1 METPPPVSL
10 PAPQLVLAS
19 SSPRRRDLLAQI
31 GVTPARV
38 QSPDI
43 DETPR
48 KGEQPRVYAE
58 RMAVEKAQ
66 AVPRRPG
73 EIVLAGDTTVAA
85 GRRIL
90 GQAQSPEDVARFLA
104 LLSGRR
110 HRVISAI
117 ALIDIDGTLRSR
129 VVTSQ
134 VRFKRLN
141 EQEIRDYALCGEGL
155 GKAAG
160 YAIQGH
166 AAGLIDWIQGS
177 YTGVV
182 GLPLFETRALLKA
195 AGIQLA

>member
-1 METPPPVSL
+1 M
-10 PAPQLVLAS
+10 
-19 SSPRRRDLLAQI
+19 LAQI
-31 GVTPARV
+31 GVVPARV

-43 DETPR
+43 DETPC

-66 AVPRRPG
+66 AVPRAEG
-73 EIVLAGDTTVAA
+73 EVVLAGDTTVAA

-90 GQAQSPEDVARFLA
+90 GQAQSPEDVTRFLE

-117 ALIDIDGTLRSR
+117 ALIDTTGTLRSR

-134 VRFKRLN
+134 VRFKRLSP
-141 EQEIRDYALCGEGL
+141 QEIGDYAACGEGI

-166 AAGLIDWIQGS
+166 AAGLIDWMQGS
-177 YTGVV
+177 YTGIV

-195 AGIQLA
+195 AGMQIA

>member
-1 METPPPVSL
+1 MATPN
-10 PAPQLVLAS
+10 LVLAS

-31 GVTPARV
+31 GVVPARV

-43 DETPR
+43 DETPH

-66 AVPRRPG
+66 AVPRAEG

-90 GQAQSPEDVARFLA
+90 GQAQSPEDVARFLE

-117 ALIDIDGTLRSR
+117 ALIDTSGTLRNR

-134 VRFKRLN
+134 VRFKRLSP
-141 EQEIRDYALCGEGL
+141 QEIADYAACGEGI

-166 AAGLIDWIQGS
+166 AAGLIDWMQGS

-195 AGIQLA
+195 AGMHIA